1 MKQFCV
7 YIMTNHKH
15 GTLYIG
21 VTSNLIG
28 RGWQHKEKIIPG
40 FTKRYKL
47 DTLVYY
53 EIHEDAESAIK
64 REKRLKSWLREWK
77 VELIEKHNPQWRDLY
92 DELFGSCGQA
102 AG

>member
-7 YIMTNHKH
+7 YIMSNHKH

-21 VTSNLIG
+21 VTSNLMS
-28 RGWQHKEKIIPG
+28 RGWQHKEKVIPG
-40 FTKRYKL
+40 FTARYEL
-47 DTLVYY
+47 DKLVYY
-53 EIHEDAESAIK
+53 EIHANAESAIK

-77 VELIEKHNPQWRDLY
+77 IELIEKNNPTWCDLY